1 MDSYARYF
9 PKGYGCAPSV
19 ESVLEP
25 RANEAI
31 IFDDFFHCRASY
43 AFTSGPCGHSTQIPS
58 VAAPID
64 AECYHSDW

>member
-31 IFDDFFHCRASY
+31 IFDDFFTFGLRM
-43 AFTSGPCGHSTQIPS
+43 PS
-58 VAAPID
+58 HLVLVDILRKFRV
-64 AECYHSDW
+64 